1 MFSMLGNHIMESYDR
16 IVCFRCCCKSERV
29 WKRISC
35 NFVLGSHF
43 CCVLHGGMD
52 YFLSELA
59 LLSMSHP
66 ATATICNLCLHSRLS
81 DVTAVSC

>member
-1 MFSMLGNHIMESYDR
+1 MDSDDR
-16 IVCFRCCCKSERV
+16 IVCCRRCCKSERL

-52 YFLSELA
+52 YILSEFA
-59 LLSMSHP
+59 LLSMSRP
-66 ATATICNLCLHSRLS
+66 ATTTICNLCPHSSLS
-81 DVTAVSC
+81 DVTAFSC